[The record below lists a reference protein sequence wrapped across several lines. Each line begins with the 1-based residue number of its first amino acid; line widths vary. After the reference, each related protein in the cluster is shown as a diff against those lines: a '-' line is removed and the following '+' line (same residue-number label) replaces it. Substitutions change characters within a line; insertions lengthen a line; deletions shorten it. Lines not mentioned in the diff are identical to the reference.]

1 MSQDYASSLSEY
13 PDKGILGRPEVHDPA
28 SLFEQKVE
36 VLTDLLRNSKHT
48 VVHTGAGLSTSAGIP
63 DFRGPNGVWT
73 LEKQGKKL
81 SKSKS
86 FAEARPTIGHMAL
99 VALERAGYIHYV
111 VTQNIDGL
119 HLRSGFPRN
128 RLSILHGDAFM
139 ECCPSCGA
147 TYIRS
152 TTPVPTFG
160 QKETGAKCTKLKT
173 RIRSCGGK
181 LRDSILD
188 WEDTLIEP
196 DFTNAI
202 NESKNAILHLCLGLS
217 PDFLPSALLPFNAEA
232 MAARR
237 AYLSPL
243 TKLKDA
249 TIDLD
254 VTTTANISTISSL
267 DNFDRLITAPF
278 QLTDQEVDEFFLM
291 YMVSDARLAN
301 GEEALSNLYLAP
313 PQGLAKRFKW
323 TRKVNSSSP
332 PSLMK
337 AKGGRRG
344 LRRKAQL
351 HVCLGTSLQ
360 IFPAAELPFPKSKRK
375 YFNPAISESKR
386 KRRHQ
391 EVGEKASDGIAFE
404 SFTATAPSQQQQPKQ
419 RVVIV
424 NLQTTNFDSRAEIC
438 MRTEIDCVLTRV
450 CKNLGVKI
458 PKIEE
463 MNPNGPF
470 IPKIVFRSIHTKE
483 SETFP
488 WTILSHP
495 ENTIPPCFVDNGR
508 ESITKKKSG
517 NGKESEPD
525 DDASKKEESENDSQ
539 SSKHEESEGKVE
551 RQRPTD
557 GNSQDT

>member
-1 MSQDYASSLSEY
+1 MSQDYASSLSAY
-13 PDKGILGRPEVHDPA
+13 HDKGILGLPEIHDPA

-63 DFRGPNGVWT
+63 DFRGPNGVWS

-81 SKSKS
+81 SNTKP
-86 FAEARPTIGHMAL
+86 FVEARPTIGHMAL

-139 ECCPSCGA
+139 EYCASCGV

-152 TTPVPTFG
+152 TTAVPTFG

-181 LRDSILD
+181 LKDSVLD

-202 NESKNAILHLCLGLS
+202 NESKNATLHLCLGLS
-217 PDFLPSALLPFNAEA
+217 PNFLPSALLPFSAES
-232 MAARR
+232 MSTRR
-237 AYLSPL
+237 SLLSHF
-243 TKLKDA
+243 TKLEDN

-254 VTTTANISTISSL
+254 ATTSADISTIKSSSL

-291 YMVSDARLAN
+291 YMASDARLAN
-301 GEEALSNLYLAP
+301 GAEALSNLYLSP
-313 PQGLAKRFKW
+313 PQGMTKHFKW
-323 TRKVNSSSP
+323 TRKVNSFSSP
-332 PSLMK
+332 SLTK
-337 AKGGRRG
+337 AKSGRRG

-360 IFPAAELPFPKSKRK
+360 IFPAAELPFPKPKRS
-375 YFNPAISESKR
+375 YSAPVTVEPKR
-386 KRRHQ
+386 KRRRQ
-391 EVGEKASDGIAFE
+391 DIGEKATNGTSSE
-404 SFTATAPSQQQQPKQ
+404 SLATTAPSHQQQPKQ

-424 NLQTTNFDSRAEIC
+424 NLQTTNFDSKAEFC
-438 MRTEIDCVLTRV
+438 MHTEIDCVLTRV
-450 CKNLGVKI
+450 CKNLGVNI
-458 PKIEE
+458 PKIDEV
-463 MNPNGPF
+463 NSSGPF
-470 IPKIVFRSIHTKE
+470 IPKIVFRSAHTKE
-483 SETFP
+483 SEPFP

-495 ENTIPPCFVDNGR
+495 ENTVSPFFDDGDNEG
-508 ESITKKKSG
+508 ESATKVEKSE
-517 NGKESEPD
+517 NRKEGEPD
-525 DDASKKEESENDSQ
+525 DNSSRKEESKDGSQ
-539 SSKHEESEGKVE
+539 SVKKEKSDGKIE
-551 RQRPTD
+551 
-557 GNSQDT
+557 